1 MKYLTHTG
9 LEPLA
14 LALIFIPDPI
24 TTVVGIGLLSHIM
37 HIKQRG
43 NLEYHRSMHFRNNHY
58 SYKIDMIDNTT
69 ITFQL
74 SATRQGQLPV
84 DWLKIDGI
92 FIRNIVLDREDY
104 AVVKSINEIG
114 QFLGKQTIAEYVA
127 DQNILTRIRDIG
139 VDFAQGYAISPPILM
154 DDLISNRCQTSP
166 GTILTNATSQFCS

>member
-74 SATRQGQLPV
+74 SAARQGQLPV
-84 DWLKIDGI
+84 DWPQISGIYHTPQLWSEFHNGKNRKAVAGSLPPSDLKPAG
-92 FIRNIVLDREDY
+92 L
-104 AVVKSINEIG
+104 
-114 QFLGKQTIAEYVA
+114 LGKLRSRHDAKF
-127 DQNILTRIRDIG
+127 
-139 VDFAQGYAISPPILM
+139 FAPRLLPTQ
-154 DDLISNRCQTSP
+154 
-166 GTILTNATSQFCS
+166 